1 MKQVLALDLPRCLR
15 HSERGKQNRAPAKR
29 SHNHGVLGGWGRSF
43 AAEPGTSQGYSVLEL
58 MFAAA
63 LSVTVGA
70 AAGPLLLAA
79 VDDVRAT
86 GAVRYLATRLQQA
99 RMEAVGRS
107 ADVGVQFVPTA
118 DGYAYTVYVD
128 GNGDG
133 VRTRDIVRGLDQ
145 PIGSVERLSDHFAG
159 IDFGVLADLPPVD
172 AGSAA
177 PGTDPIKLGSS
188 SILTFT
194 PLGTSSSGSL
204 YLRGRRNLQFVI
216 RILGETGKTRVL
228 KFDSRAHQWKPS

>member
-1 MKQVLALDLPRCLR
+1 M
-15 HSERGKQNRAPAKR
+15 H
-29 SHNHGVLGGWGRSF
+29 F
-43 AAEPGTSQGYSVLEL
+43 ASCIGSTPGYSLLEL

-63 LSVTVGA
+63 LCVTAGA
-70 AAGPLLLAA
+70 VAAPLLLAA

-86 GAVRYLATRLQQA
+86 GAVRYLSTRLQQA

-107 ADVGVQFVPTA
+107 ADVGMQFVQTS
-118 DGYAYTVYVD
+118 DGYAYAVYVD
-128 GNGDG
+128 GNGNG
-133 VRTRDIVRGLDQ
+133 VRTRDIQRGLDQ
-145 PIGSVERLSDHFAG
+145 RIGSVERLSDHFAG
-159 IDFGVLADLPPVD
+159 VDFGVLPGLPPVD

-194 PLGTSSSGSL
+194 ALGTSSSGSL
-204 YLRGRRNLQFVI
+204 YLRGRRNLQYVI

-228 KFDSRAHQWKPS
+228 KFDLRAQQWKPS